1 MQYKVC
7 VFFVFLGGGWGVEAG
22 ALQDLISDFNIY
34 FERHHMMIIRKGLEG
49 GLW

>member
-1 MQYKVC
+1 MQYNVLL
-7 VFFVFLGGGWGVEAG
+7 FFLGGGRGGDETG

>member
-1 MQYKVC
+1 MC
-7 VFFVFLGGGWGVEAG
+7 VFCFDFFLGGGRGVEAG

-49 GLW
+49 GRW